1 VELVDGNQVRVY
13 IGDGQVISCGGA
25 GNLRNGNKL
34 VQGSRCRVQG
44 SRFKVQDSRFRVQ
57 GSGFKV
63 QGSRCRVQ
71 GSTLDGGVRLVSVI
85 GRVRAVE

>member
-13 IGDGQVISCGGA
+13 IVDGQVISCGGA

-44 SRFKVQDSRFRVQ
+44 SRFKVQGSRFR
-57 GSGFKV
+57 V

-71 GSTLDGGVRLVSVI
+71 GSTLGGGVRLVSVI